1 MRVLVTG
8 ASGFVGRAVLDE
20 LQARGLEAVTVSRVA
35 RPVVAGEARR
45 LLADASNPAEVREL
59 LLSVEP
65 HVVLHLAGVSTAA
78 SYGDLYEAN
87 VVFAANLMDAALAM
101 PHKPSVLLAG
111 SAAEYGP
118 VSAALQPV
126 REDFACRPNTAYG
139 ASKLA
144 QTSHAFIA
152 ASRGLSVVV
161 ARLFNPIGPG
171 MPKSLALG
179 SFAHQIAAMGTR
191 GGVLATGDLDVVR
204 DFMDIRIAA
213 KLLVDLSLTKDAC
226 PEVVNICTGD
236 GQRLLDL
243 TQRMIVISGVPV
255 QLQHDD
261 SRRGNSDVR
270 AFVGD
275 PSKLK
280 ALGLNAHI
288 SDMDAI
294 LEAILRRARE
304 EIAATQSGRVQ

>member
-8 ASGFVGRAVLDE
+8 ASGFVGRAVLEE
-20 LQARGLEAVTVSRVA
+20 LRARSLEVFAVSRTERA
-35 RPVVAGEARR
+35 AVAGEARR
-45 LLADASNPAEVREL
+45 VLSDPADTAEVRDL

-65 HVVLHLAGVSTAA
+65 QFVMHLAGVSSAP
-78 SYGDLYEAN
+78 SYSELYEAN
-87 VVFAANLMDAALAM
+87 VVFAANLLDAALAM
-101 PHKPSVLLAG
+101 PRKPRVLLAG
-111 SAAEYGP
+111 SAAEYGAVP
-118 VSAALQPV
+118 AAQQPV
-126 REDFACRPNTAYG
+126 REDVACRPNTAYG

-144 QTSHAFIA
+144 QTSHAFVA

-179 SFAHQIAAMGTR
+179 SFAHQIACMGAH

-204 DFMDIRIAA
+204 DFMDVRIAA
-213 KLLVDLSLTKDAC
+213 RLLVDLSLASDTSAQ
-226 PEVVNICTGD
+226 VVNICSGD

-243 TQRMIVISGVPV
+243 TQRLIAVSGVRV
-255 QLQHDD
+255 ELQHDE

-275 PSKLK
+275 PTRLK
-280 ALGLNAHI
+280 ALGLHAGP
-288 SDMDAI
+288 SDMDSV
-294 LEAILRRARE
+294 LEAILHSARE
-304 EIAATQSGRVQ
+304 AISAT

>member
-8 ASGFVGRAVLDE
+8 ATGFVGRAVLDE
-20 LQARGLEAVTVSRVA
+20 LRARGLETVAVSRTE
-35 RPVVAGEARR
+35 RPAVAGEARR
-45 LLADASNPAEVREL
+45 LLSNPGDATEVRDL

-65 HVVLHLAGVSTAA
+65 QIVMHLAGVSTAP

-87 VVFAANLMDAALAM
+87 VVFAANLLDAALAM
-101 PHKPSVLLAG
+101 PRRPRVLLAG

-118 VSAALQPV
+118 VAAALQPV
-126 REDFACRPNTAYG
+126 REDVACRPNTAYG

-144 QTSHAFIA
+144 QTSHAFVA

-161 ARLFNPIGPG
+161 GRLFNPIGPG

-179 SFAHQIAAMGTR
+179 SFAHQIAALGTR

-204 DFMDIRIAA
+204 DFIDVRIAA
-213 KLLVDLSLTKDAC
+213 KLLVDLSLMQDA
-226 PEVVNICTGD
+226 PAEVVNVCTGE

-243 TQRMIVISGVPV
+243 TRRLIAVSGVPV
-255 QLQHDD
+255 ELLHDE

-270 AFVGD
+270 VFIGD
-275 PSKLK
+275 SSRLK
-280 ALGLNAHI
+280 ALGFHAGP
-288 SDMDAI
+288 SDMDAVLEPI
-294 LEAILRRARE
+294 LHSARKE
-304 EIAATQSGRVQ
+304 VSET

>member
-8 ASGFVGRAVLDE
+8 ASGFVGRAVLNE
-20 LQARGLEAVTVSRVA
+20 LRKRGLEAVAVSRTVL
-35 RPVVAGEARR
+35 PGITGEAAR
-45 LLADASNPAEVREL
+45 LLSDPSDAAELRDL

-65 HVVLHLAGVSTAA
+65 QIVLHLAGVATAP
-78 SYGDLYEAN
+78 SYSDLYEAN
-87 VVFAANLMDAALAM
+87 VVFAANLLDAALAI
-101 PHKPSVLLAG
+101 PHKPRVLLAG

-118 VSAALQPV
+118 VAAALQPV
-126 REDFACRPNTAYG
+126 REDVACRPNTAYG

-144 QTSHAFIA
+144 QTSHAFVA
-152 ASRGLSVVV
+152 ASRGLPVVV

-179 SFAHQIAAMGTR
+179 SFAHQIARMGKS

-204 DFMDIRIAA
+204 DFMDIQTAA
-213 KLLVDLSLTKDAC
+213 KLLVDLSLTTEASA
-226 PEVVNICTGD
+226 EVVNICTGE
-236 GQRLLDL
+236 GLRLLDL
-243 TQRMIVISGVPV
+243 TQRLIAVSGVPV
-255 QLQHDD
+255 ELRHDE

-280 ALGLNAHI
+280 ALGLQPEASH
-288 SDMDAI
+288 MDSI
-294 LEAILRRARE
+294 LEAILRSARE
-304 EIAATQSGRVQ
+304 EFAAT

>member
-20 LQARGLEAVTVSRVA
+20 LSARGLEVVVASRTT

-45 LLADASNPAEVREL
+45 LLSDPSDAAKVRDLIE
-59 LLSVEP
+59 STEP
-65 HVVLHLAGVSTAA
+65 EIVVHLAGVSSAA

-87 VVFAANLMDAALAM
+87 VVFAANLLDAALAM
-101 PHKPSVLLAG
+101 SHKPRVLLAG

-118 VSAALQPV
+118 VAAALQPV
-126 REDFACRPNTAYG
+126 REDVACRPNTAYG
-139 ASKLA
+139 VSKLA
-144 QTSHAFIA
+144 QTNHAFVA
-152 ASRGLSVVV
+152 ASRGLPVVV

-179 SFAHQIAAMGTR
+179 SFAHQIARMGTR
-191 GGVLATGDLDVVR
+191 GGVLSTGDLDVVR

-213 KLLVDLSLTKDAC
+213 KLLVELALASEVSA
-226 PEVVNICTGD
+226 EVVNICTGN

-243 TQRMIVISGVPV
+243 TQRLIAVSGVPV
-255 QLQHDD
+255 ELQHDE

-275 PSKLK
+275 PSRLK
-280 ALGLNAHI
+280 ALGLHPEP
-288 SDMDAI
+288 SEMDSI
-294 LEAILRRARE
+294 LEAILRGARE
-304 EIAATQSGRVQ
+304 EISAS

>member
-8 ASGFVGRAVLDE
+8 ASGFVGRAVLNE
-20 LQARGLEAVTVSRVA
+20 LRKRGLEAVAVSRTVL
-35 RPVVAGEARR
+35 PGVTGEAAR
-45 LLADASNPAEVREL
+45 LLSDPSDAAELRDL

-65 HVVLHLAGVSTAA
+65 QIVLHLAGVATAPTY
-78 SYGDLYEAN
+78 SDLYEAN
-87 VVFAANLMDAALAM
+87 VVFAANLLDAALAV
-101 PHKPSVLLAG
+101 PRKPRVLLAG

-118 VSAALQPV
+118 VAAALQPV
-126 REDFACRPNTAYG
+126 REDVACRPNTAYG

-144 QTSHAFIA
+144 QTSHAFVA
-152 ASRGLSVVV
+152 ASRGLPVVV

-179 SFAHQIAAMGTR
+179 SFAHQIARMGKS

-204 DFMDIRIAA
+204 DFMDIRTAA
-213 KLLVDLSLTKDAC
+213 KLLVDLSLTTEASA
-226 PEVVNICTGD
+226 EVVNICTGE
-236 GQRLLDL
+236 GLRLLDL
-243 TQRMIVISGVPV
+243 TQRLIAVSGVPV
-255 QLQHDD
+255 ELRHDE

-280 ALGLNAHI
+280 ALGLQPEASH
-288 SDMDAI
+288 MDSI
-294 LEAILRRARE
+294 LEAILRSARE
-304 EIAATQSGRVQ
+304 EIAAT

>member
-20 LQARGLEAVTVSRVA
+20 LQARGLEAVAISRTA
-35 RPVVAGEARR
+35 RPVVVGETAR
-45 LLADASNPAEVREL
+45 LLADASNAAEVREL

-65 HVVLHLAGVSTAA
+65 QVVLHLAGVSTAA

-87 VVFAANLMDAALAM
+87 VVFAANLLDAALGM
-101 PHKPSVLLAG
+101 PHKPRVLLAG

-144 QTSHAFIA
+144 QTSHAFVA

-191 GGVLATGDLDVVR
+191 GGILATGDLDVVR

-213 KLLVDLSLTKDAC
+213 KLLVDLALTNGASA
-226 PEVVNICTGD
+226 EVVNICTGD

-243 TQRMIVISGVPV
+243 TRRMIAISGVPV
-255 QLQHDD
+255 ELQHDE

-275 PSKLK
+275 PSRLK
-280 ALGLNAHI
+280 ALGLHAQAADI
-288 SDMDAI
+288 DAV
-294 LEAILRRARE
+294 LEGILRGARK
-304 EIAATQSGRVQ
+304 EIPAT

>member
-20 LQARGLEAVTVSRVA
+20 LGARGFEAVAVSRTA
-35 RPVVAGEARR
+35 RPVVAGEAMRV
-45 LLADASNPAEVREL
+45 LSNPGDAAEVLDL
-59 LLSVEP
+59 LRSVEP
-65 HVVLHLAGVSTAA
+65 EIILHLAGVSTAP
-78 SYGDLYEAN
+78 SYSDLYEAN
-87 VVFAANLMDAALAM
+87 VVFAANLLDAALAM
-101 PHKPSVLLAG
+101 PRKPRVLLAG

-118 VSAALQPV
+118 VAAALQPV

-144 QTSHAFIA
+144 QTSHALVA
-152 ASRGLSVVV
+152 ASRGLPVVV

-179 SFAHQIAAMGTR
+179 SFAHQIARMGTH

-213 KLLVDLSLTKDAC
+213 KLLVDLSLVSDASA
-226 PEVVNICTGD
+226 EVVNICTGN
-236 GQRLLDL
+236 GVRLLDL
-243 TQRMIVISGVPV
+243 TQRLIAVAGVPV
-255 QLQHDD
+255 QLQHDE

-275 PSKLK
+275 PSRLK
-280 ALGLNAHI
+280 ALGLQPEP
-288 SDMDAI
+288 SEMDPI
-294 LEAILRRARE
+294 LEAILRSARK
-304 EIAATQSGRVQ
+304 EIFAS